1 MAVSVPVFK
10 QKSKGSTLLSFSQF
24 LDPEFENNLFRT
36 SLYLESKLYLSRES
50 EWHCYSSG
58 LYDLDFC
65 CEFFYKGLEGKRKW
79 KVYIISK
86 KCVTL
91 DVLQVKMAAMECA
104 PITRTREMETEIPPH
119 LSTVPVQ
126 LAHPMRA
133 HLRNNACP
141 DRNLRPRH
149 LVAAAITTDI
159 VPTVIHTI
167 ATSHLLQRRRK
178 CSTKVCLHNYYISNV
193 CSLKWN

>member
-1 MAVSVPVFK
+1 V
-10 QKSKGSTLLSFSQF
+10 
-24 LDPEFENNLFRT
+24 
-36 SLYLESKLYLSRES
+36 
-50 EWHCYSSG
+50 H
-58 LYDLDFC
+58 
-65 CEFFYKGLEGKRKW
+65 
-79 KVYIISK
+79 IISM

-104 PITRTREMETEIPPH
+104 PITRTRRMETEIPPH
-119 LSTVPVQ
+119 LLTVPVQ

-141 DRNLRPRH
+141 DRNLQPHH

-159 VPTVIHTI
+159 VPIISHTI

-178 CSTKVCLHNYYISNV
+178 CSMKVCLHNYYICNV
-193 CSLKWN
+193 CSLKWNYHTGSFLEIGLPSTRRWLINVYRNIARKLEGNTSLGRPYLCPCCAGS